1 MASPLHCNRIA
12 VTVES
17 RCRYDV
23 TATPFGY
30 YRKKTGRKAANGWV
44 KRQKATLFPL

>member
-1 MASPLHCNRIA
+1 MPLRCNRVA
-12 VTVES
+12 VTVKWH
-17 RCRYDV
+17 RDYTV